1 MKGIEN
7 MKLFHLSDL
16 HLGKHLFKVNLLEDQ
31 RDMLGQIIE
40 HIKLEKPDGVMIA
53 GDVYDR
59 SVPSEEAVAL
69 FDDFLFELS
78 ELKLPIMIVSGNHD
92 SAERLA
98 CGGRI
103 LNRSGIYISPELN
116 RKNYDAI
123 LKPVVLKD
131 DFGDVNFYL
140 LPFTTPPAVRA
151 ARDGRPEEE
160 ISSYTDAVRV
170 VIGEMNVDTSKR
182 NVMIAH
188 QYVTGAKTC
197 DSETFSA
204 GGVECVDESVF
215 EPFDYVALGHIHG
228 PQNFSGGKIRYCGTP
243 LKYSFSEVNH
253 KKSITVV
260 EIGRKGTVGIS
271 EIPLDKPLHELREIE
286 GKFAEVIK
294 EGKSDDYIRV
304 ILTDE
309 DEGVDMMNK
318 LREYF
323 PNIMNLSNARNNDEY
338 DYSETENL
346 NGLSPSELFSEFYK
360 SRTGCDLNEWQTDI
374 VNAIFE
380 EIGGNR

>member
-1 MKGIEN
+1 MKGDQN

-40 HIKLEKPDGVMIA
+40 HIKQEKPDAVMIA

-59 SVPSEEAVAL
+59 SVPPEEAVAL

-78 ELKLPIMIVSGNHD
+78 LLKMPIMIVSGNHD

-103 LNRSGIYISPELN
+103 LNRNGIYISPELN
-116 RKNYDAI
+116 LKNYDAI
-123 LKPVVLKD
+123 LKPVTLKD
-131 DFGDVNFYL
+131 DYGEINFYL

-170 VIGEMNVDTSKR
+170 VIGEMNVDASKR
-182 NVMIAH
+182 NVLIAH
-188 QYVTGAKTC
+188 QFVKDAKTC
-197 DSETFSA
+197 DSETFSV
-204 GGVECVDESVF
+204 GGVEGVDVSVF
-215 EPFDYVALGHIHG
+215 EPFDYVALGHLHS
-228 PQNFSGGKIRYCGTP
+228 PQNISGGKIRYCGTP

-260 EIGRKGTVGIS
+260 EIRQKGTVSVS

-286 GKFAEVIK
+286 GKFEDVIK
-294 EGKSDDYIRV
+294 AGKSYDYIRV
-304 ILTDE
+304 ILTGE
-309 DEGVDMMNK
+309 DRGVDMMNK

-323 PNIMNLSNARNNDEY
+323 PNIMNLDNSRNDDEY
-338 DYSETENL
+338 DYSETEDVNNL
-346 NGLSPSELFSEFYK
+346 TPFELFSEFYK
-360 SRTGCDLNEWQTDI
+360 SRTGSELNKQQTDI
-374 VNAIFE
+374 VNTIFE
-380 EIGGNR
+380 EIGVG